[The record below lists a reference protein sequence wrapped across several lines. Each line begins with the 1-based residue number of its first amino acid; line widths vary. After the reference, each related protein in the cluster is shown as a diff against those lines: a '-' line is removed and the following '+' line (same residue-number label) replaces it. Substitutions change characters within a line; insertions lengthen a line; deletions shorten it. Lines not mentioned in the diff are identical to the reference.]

1 MNRQGVG
8 TSSTTLLPLPGRDS
22 HDQVSCSRTR
32 PSGST
37 DTFETQCPEDSYL
50 FGGALQVPGGG
61 SYREFLMP
69 GMYVM
74 TMVFG
79 ISLTTIAVAEDLER
93 GVTDRL
99 RSMPVSPLAPLV
111 ARAVADMLFALVT
124 LAVLLLTGLAIGW
137 RAHGG
142 VGATLAAVGLILL
155 LRFALIWVGIF
166 LGLVTRGQ
174 TAVVAVQTLEFPLG
188 FLSNAFVAPST
199 MPAWL
204 GAVAAWNPLSATV
217 GATRELFGN
226 PGWGGDSW
234 PADPLDERAPGGRS
248 TEGAVRQPAGRSTRP
263 GPAALSVAAWL
274 RCVPVTQT
282 SSPMNASRHT

>member
-1 MNRQGVG
+1 MSAVSMPAPAVDL
-8 TSSTTLLPLPGRDS
+8 TPGRPALLTDS
-22 HDQVSCSRTR
+22 GTLIWRGLARWRRDPGPLIASLGFTILIVLM
-32 PSGST
+32 
-37 DTFETQCPEDSYL
+37 FAYL

-234 PADPLDERAPGGRS
+234 PAQHYLWL
-248 TEGAVRQPAGRSTRP
+248 AVLWPVVLVAVFLP
-263 GPAALSVAAWL
+263 LSVARYRRLAG
-274 RCVPVTQT
+274 
-282 SSPMNASRHT
+282 

>member
-1 MNRQGVG
+1 VSALSMPTPVVDLTPGRP
-8 TSSTTLLPLPGRDS
+8 TLLADSSALIWRALARWRRDPGPLIASLGFNILI
-22 HDQVSCSRTR
+22 VLM
-32 PSGST
+32 
-37 DTFETQCPEDSYL
+37 FAYL

-69 GMYVM
+69 GMFVM

-124 LAVLLLTGLAIGW
+124 LGVLLLTGLAIGW

-142 VGATLAAVGLILL
+142 AGATLAAVGLILL

-174 TAVVAVQTLEFPLG
+174 TAVMAVQTLEFPLG

-204 GAVAAWNPLSATV
+204 GTVAAWNPLSATV

-234 PADPLDERAPGGRS
+234 AAQHYPWLAVVWPLVLVTVFLP
-248 TEGAVRQPAGRSTRP
+248 
-263 GPAALSVAAWL
+263 LSVARYRRLAG
-274 RCVPVTQT
+274 
-282 SSPMNASRHT
+282 

>member
-1 MNRQGVG
+1 M
-8 TSSTTLLPLPGRDS
+8 STTYPAVTVDLTPGQPAALTDSGTLVWRGLARWRRDPGPLVASLGFNILI
-22 HDQVSCSRTR
+22 VLI
-32 PSGST
+32 
-37 DTFETQCPEDSYL
+37 FAYL
-50 FGGALQVPGGG
+50 FGGAMEIPGEG

-69 GMYVM
+69 GMFVM

-99 RSMPVSPLAPLV
+99 RAMPVAPLAPLV
-111 ARAVADMLFALVT
+111 ARAVTDLLFALVT
-124 LAVLLLTGLAIGW
+124 LVVLLVTGLAVGW

-142 VGATLAAVGLILL
+142 VGAALAAVGLILL
-155 LRFALIWVGIF
+155 LRFALVWVGIF

-188 FLSNAFVAPST
+188 FLSNAFVAPTT

-217 GATRELFGN
+217 GAARELFGN

-234 PADPLDERAPGGRS
+234 AAQHYLWL
-248 TEGAVRQPAGRSTRP
+248 AVAWPIALVAVFLP
-263 GPAALSVAAWL
+263 LSVARYRRL
-274 RCVPVTQT
+274 
-282 SSPMNASRHT
+282 SG

>member
-1 MNRQGVG
+1 M
-8 TSSTTLLPLPGRDS
+8 STTTLPSAVDLTPGRPAALTDS
-22 HDQVSCSRTR
+22 GALVWRGLARWRRDPGPLVASL
-32 PSGST
+32 G
-37 DTFETQCPEDSYL
+37 FNILIVLIFAYL

-69 GMYVM
+69 GMFVM

-79 ISLTTIAVAEDLER
+79 ISLTTVAVAEDLER
-93 GVTDRL
+93 GITDRL
-99 RSMPVSPLAPLV
+99 RAMPVSPLAPLV
-111 ARAVADMLFALVT
+111 ARAVTDMLFALVT
-124 LAVLLLTGLAIGW
+124 LAVLLAAGLAVGW

-142 VGATLAAVGLILL
+142 PGATLGAVGLILL
-155 LRFALIWVGIF
+155 LRFALVWVGIF

-188 FLSNAFVAPST
+188 FLSNAFVAPAT

-217 GATRELFGN
+217 GASRELFGN

-234 PADPLDERAPGGRS
+234 AAQHYPLL
-248 TEGAVRQPAGRSTRP
+248 AVVWPIVLVAVFLP
-263 GPAALSVAAWL
+263 LSVARYRRLAG
-274 RCVPVTQT
+274 
-282 SSPMNASRHT
+282 

>member
-1 MNRQGVG
+1 MDL
-8 TSSTTLLPLPGRDS
+8 TPGRPGALTDS
-22 HDQVSCSRTR
+22 GALVWRGLARWRRDPGPLVASL
-32 PSGST
+32 G
-37 DTFETQCPEDSYL
+37 FNILIVLIFAYL
-50 FGGALQVPGGG
+50 FGGAMQVPDGG

-69 GMYVM
+69 GMFVM

-79 ISLTTIAVAEDLER
+79 ISLTTIAVADDLER

-99 RSMPVSPLAPLV
+99 RSMPVAPLAPLV
-111 ARAVADMLFALVT
+111 ARAVTDLLFALVT
-124 LAVLLLTGLAIGW
+124 LVVLLATGLAVGW

-142 VGATLAAVGLILL
+142 VGASLGAVGLILL
-155 LRFALIWVGIF
+155 LRFALVWVGIF

-217 GATRELFGN
+217 GAARELFDN

-234 PADPLDERAPGGRS
+234 AAQHYLWL
-248 TEGAVRQPAGRSTRP
+248 AVAWPIALVAVFLP
-263 GPAALSVAAWL
+263 LSVARYRRL
-274 RCVPVTQT
+274 GR
-282 SSPMNASRHT
+282 

>member
-1 MNRQGVG
+1 MSAASMSAPPVDL
-8 TSSTTLLPLPGRDS
+8 TPGRPALLADS
-22 HDQVSCSRTR
+22 GTLIWRGLARWRRDPGPLIASLGFNILIVLM
-32 PSGST
+32 
-37 DTFETQCPEDSYL
+37 FAYL

-69 GMYVM
+69 GMFVM

-99 RSMPVSPLAPLV
+99 RSMPVSPLAPLA
-111 ARAVADMLFALVT
+111 ARAVADMLFAVVT
-124 LAVLLLTGLAIGW
+124 LGVLLLTGLAIGW

-166 LGLVTRGQ
+166 LGLVARGQ

-234 PADPLDERAPGGRS
+234 AAQHYPLL
-248 TEGAVRQPAGRSTRP
+248 AVLWPLVLVAVFLP
-263 GPAALSVAAWL
+263 LSVARYRRLAG
-274 RCVPVTQT
+274 
-282 SSPMNASRHT
+282 

>member
-1 MNRQGVG
+1 MSAVSMPAPAVDLTPGRP
-8 TSSTTLLPLPGRDS
+8 TLLADSSTLIWRGLARWRRDPGPLIASLGFNILI
-22 HDQVSCSRTR
+22 VLM
-32 PSGST
+32 
-37 DTFETQCPEDSYL
+37 FAYL

-69 GMYVM
+69 GMFVM

-124 LAVLLLTGLAIGW
+124 LGALLLTGLAIGW
-137 RAHGG
+137 RANGG

-234 PADPLDERAPGGRS
+234 AAQHYPWLAVVWPLVLV
-248 TEGAVRQPAGRSTRP
+248 AVFLP
-263 GPAALSVAAWL
+263 LSVARYRRLAG
-274 RCVPVTQT
+274 
-282 SSPMNASRHT
+282 

>member
-1 MNRQGVG
+1 MSTPAPPVDLTPGRPALLAD
-8 TSSTTLLPLPGRDS
+8 SSTLIWRGLARWRRDPGPLIASLGFNILI
-22 HDQVSCSRTR
+22 VLM
-32 PSGST
+32 
-37 DTFETQCPEDSYL
+37 FAYL
-50 FGGALQVPGGG
+50 FGGAMQVPGGG

-69 GMYVM
+69 GMFVM

-99 RSMPVSPLAPLV
+99 RSMPVSPLAPLA

-124 LAVLLLTGLAIGW
+124 LGVLLLTGLAIGW

-234 PADPLDERAPGGRS
+234 AAQHYPWLAVLWPLVLV
-248 TEGAVRQPAGRSTRP
+248 AVFLP
-263 GPAALSVAAWL
+263 LSVARYRRLAG
-274 RCVPVTQT
+274 
-282 SSPMNASRHT
+282 

>member
-1 MNRQGVG
+1 MSAASMPASVDLTPGRPALLAD
-8 TSSTTLLPLPGRDS
+8 SSTLVWRGLARWRRDPGPLIASLGFNILI
-22 HDQVSCSRTR
+22 VLM
-32 PSGST
+32 
-37 DTFETQCPEDSYL
+37 FAYL

-69 GMYVM
+69 GMFVM

-79 ISLTTIAVAEDLER
+79 ISLTTVAVAEDLER

-99 RSMPVSPLAPLV
+99 RAMPVSPLAPLV
-111 ARAVADMLFALVT
+111 ARAVADMLFALAT
-124 LAVLLLTGLAIGW
+124 LGVLLLTGLAVGW

-142 VGATLAAVGLILL
+142 VGATLAAVGLVLL

-234 PADPLDERAPGGRS
+234 AAQHYPWLAVIWPLVLVAIFLP
-248 TEGAVRQPAGRSTRP
+248 
-263 GPAALSVAAWL
+263 LSVARYRRL
-274 RCVPVTQT
+274 TD
-282 SSPMNASRHT
+282 

>member
-1 MNRQGVG
+1 MSA
-8 TSSTTLLPLPGRDS
+8 TSMPAPTVDLTPGRPALLTDS
-22 HDQVSCSRTR
+22 GTLIWRGLARWRRDPGPLIASLGFNILIVLM
-32 PSGST
+32 
-37 DTFETQCPEDSYL
+37 FAYL

-93 GVTDRL
+93 GVTDRV

-142 VGATLAAVGLILL
+142 AGATLAAVGLILL

-234 PADPLDERAPGGRS
+234 AAQHYPWL
-248 TEGAVRQPAGRSTRP
+248 AVLWPVVLVAVFLP
-263 GPAALSVAAWL
+263 LSVARYRRLAG
-274 RCVPVTQT
+274 
-282 SSPMNASRHT
+282 

>member
-1 MNRQGVG
+1 MSAVSMPVRPVDLTPGRP
-8 TSSTTLLPLPGRDS
+8 TLLADSGTLIWRALARWRRDPGPLVASLGFNILI
-22 HDQVSCSRTR
+22 VLM
-32 PSGST
+32 
-37 DTFETQCPEDSYL
+37 FAYL

-69 GMYVM
+69 GMFVM

-99 RSMPVSPLAPLV
+99 RSMPVSPLAPLA

-124 LAVLLLTGLAIGW
+124 LGVLLLTGLAIGW

-234 PADPLDERAPGGRS
+234 AAQHYPVLAVLWPLVLV
-248 TEGAVRQPAGRSTRP
+248 AVFLP
-263 GPAALSVAAWL
+263 LSVARYRRLAG
-274 RCVPVTQT
+274 
-282 SSPMNASRHT
+282 

>member
-1 MNRQGVG
+1 MSA
-8 TSSTTLLPLPGRDS
+8 TSMPAPAVDLTPGRPALLTDS
-22 HDQVSCSRTR
+22 GTLIWRGLARWRRDPGPLIASLGFNILIVLM
-32 PSGST
+32 
-37 DTFETQCPEDSYL
+37 FAYL

-142 VGATLAAVGLILL
+142 AGATLAAVGLILL

-234 PADPLDERAPGGRS
+234 AAQHYPWL
-248 TEGAVRQPAGRSTRP
+248 AVLWPVVLVAVFLP
-263 GPAALSVAAWL
+263 LSVARYRRLAG
-274 RCVPVTQT
+274 
-282 SSPMNASRHT
+282 

>member
-1 MNRQGVG
+1 MSAVSMPAPAVDL
-8 TSSTTLLPLPGRDS
+8 TPGRPALLADS
-22 HDQVSCSRTR
+22 GTLIWRNLARWRRDPGPLIASLGFNILIVLM
-32 PSGST
+32 
-37 DTFETQCPEDSYL
+37 FAYL

-69 GMYVM
+69 GMFVM

-79 ISLTTIAVAEDLER
+79 ISLTTVAVAEDLER

-99 RSMPVSPLAPLV
+99 RSMPVSPLAPLA

-124 LAVLLLTGLAIGW
+124 LGVLLLTGLAIGW

-142 VGATLAAVGLILL
+142 AAATLAAVGLILL
-155 LRFALIWVGIF
+155 LRFALIWAGIF

-234 PADPLDERAPGGRS
+234 AAQHYPWLAVLWPLVLV
-248 TEGAVRQPAGRSTRP
+248 AVFLP
-263 GPAALSVAAWL
+263 LSVL
-274 RCVPVTQT
+274 RYRRL
-282 SSPMNASRHT
+282 AD

>member
-1 MNRQGVG
+1 MSAVSMPAPPVDLTPGRP
-8 TSSTTLLPLPGRDS
+8 TLLADSGTLIWRGLARWRRDPGPLIASLGFNILI
-22 HDQVSCSRTR
+22 VLM
-32 PSGST
+32 
-37 DTFETQCPEDSYL
+37 FAYL

-69 GMYVM
+69 GMFVM

-99 RSMPVSPLAPLV
+99 RSMPVSPLAPLA

-124 LAVLLLTGLAIGW
+124 LGVLLLTGLAIGW

-234 PADPLDERAPGGRS
+234 AAQHYQLLAVLWPLVLV
-248 TEGAVRQPAGRSTRP
+248 AVFLP
-263 GPAALSVAAWL
+263 LSVARYRRLAG
-274 RCVPVTQT
+274 
-282 SSPMNASRHT
+282 

>member
-1 MNRQGVG
+1 MSAVSIPARPVDLTPGRP
-8 TSSTTLLPLPGRDS
+8 TLLADSGTLIWRALARWGRDPGPLVAS
-22 HDQVSCSRTR
+22 LGFNILIVLM
-32 PSGST
+32 
-37 DTFETQCPEDSYL
+37 FAYL

-69 GMYVM
+69 GMFVM

-99 RSMPVSPLAPLV
+99 RSMPVSPLAPLA

-124 LAVLLLTGLAIGW
+124 LGVLLLTGLAIGW

-234 PADPLDERAPGGRS
+234 AAQHYPVLAVLWPLVLV
-248 TEGAVRQPAGRSTRP
+248 AVFLP
-263 GPAALSVAAWL
+263 LSVARYRRLAG
-274 RCVPVTQT
+274 
-282 SSPMNASRHT
+282 

>member
-1 MNRQGVG
+1 MSA
-8 TSSTTLLPLPGRDS
+8 TSMPAPTVDLTPGRPALLTDS
-22 HDQVSCSRTR
+22 GTLIWRGLARWRRDPGPLIASLGFNILIVLM
-32 PSGST
+32 
-37 DTFETQCPEDSYL
+37 FAYL

-111 ARAVADMLFALVT
+111 ARAVADMLFALLT

-142 VGATLAAVGLILL
+142 AGATLAAVGLILL

-234 PADPLDERAPGGRS
+234 AAQHYQWL
-248 TEGAVRQPAGRSTRP
+248 AVLWPVVLVAIFLP
-263 GPAALSVAAWL
+263 LSVARYRRL
-274 RCVPVTQT
+274 PG
-282 SSPMNASRHT
+282 

>member
-1 MNRQGVG
+1 MSAASMPAPPVDL
-8 TSSTTLLPLPGRDS
+8 TPGRPALLADS
-22 HDQVSCSRTR
+22 GTLIWRGLARWRRDPGPLIASLGFNILIVLM
-32 PSGST
+32 
-37 DTFETQCPEDSYL
+37 FAYL

-69 GMYVM
+69 GMFVM

-99 RSMPVSPLAPLV
+99 RSMPVSPLAPLA
-111 ARAVADMLFALVT
+111 ARAVADMLFAVVT
-124 LAVLLLTGLAIGW
+124 LGVLLLTGLAIGW

-166 LGLVTRGQ
+166 LGLVARGQ

-234 PADPLDERAPGGRS
+234 AAQHYPLL
-248 TEGAVRQPAGRSTRP
+248 AVLWPLVLVAVFLP
-263 GPAALSVAAWL
+263 LSVARYRRLAG
-274 RCVPVTQT
+274 
-282 SSPMNASRHT
+282 

>member
-1 MNRQGVG
+1 MSA
-8 TSSTTLLPLPGRDS
+8 TSMPAAAVDLTPGRPALLTDS
-22 HDQVSCSRTR
+22 GTLIWRGLARWRRDPGPLIASLGFNILIVLM
-32 PSGST
+32 
-37 DTFETQCPEDSYL
+37 FAYL

-142 VGATLAAVGLILL
+142 PGATLAAVGLILL

-234 PADPLDERAPGGRS
+234 AAQHYPWLAVLWPVVLVAVFLPLSLARYR
-248 TEGAVRQPAGRSTRP
+248 RLAG
-263 GPAALSVAAWL
+263 
-274 RCVPVTQT
+274 
-282 SSPMNASRHT
+282 

>member
-1 MNRQGVG
+1 MSAVSMPAPPVDL
-8 TSSTTLLPLPGRDS
+8 TPGRPALLADS
-22 HDQVSCSRTR
+22 GTLIWRGLARWRRDPGPLIASLGFNILIVLM
-32 PSGST
+32 
-37 DTFETQCPEDSYL
+37 FAYL

-69 GMYVM
+69 GMFVM

-99 RSMPVSPLAPLV
+99 RSMPVSPLAPLA

-124 LAVLLLTGLAIGW
+124 LGVLLLTGLAIGW

-234 PADPLDERAPGGRS
+234 AAQHYPLL
-248 TEGAVRQPAGRSTRP
+248 AVPWPLVLVAVFLP
-263 GPAALSVAAWL
+263 LSVARYRRLAG
-274 RCVPVTQT
+274 
-282 SSPMNASRHT
+282 

>member
-1 MNRQGVG
+1 MSAVSMPAPPVDL
-8 TSSTTLLPLPGRDS
+8 TPGRPALLADS
-22 HDQVSCSRTR
+22 GTLIWRGLARWRRDPGPLIASLGFNILIVLM
-32 PSGST
+32 
-37 DTFETQCPEDSYL
+37 FAYL

-69 GMYVM
+69 GMFVM

-99 RSMPVSPLAPLV
+99 RSMPVSPLAPLA

-124 LAVLLLTGLAIGW
+124 LGVLLLTGLAIGW

-234 PADPLDERAPGGRS
+234 AAQHYPLL
-248 TEGAVRQPAGRSTRP
+248 AVLWPLVLVAVFLP
-263 GPAALSVAAWL
+263 LSVARYRRLAG
-274 RCVPVTQT
+274 
-282 SSPMNASRHT
+282 

>member
-1 MNRQGVG
+1 MSATGMPAPTVDL
-8 TSSTTLLPLPGRDS
+8 TPGRPALLTDS
-22 HDQVSCSRTR
+22 GTLIWRGLARWRRDPGPLIASLGFNILIVLM
-32 PSGST
+32 
-37 DTFETQCPEDSYL
+37 FAYL

-69 GMYVM
+69 GMFVM

-142 VGATLAAVGLILL
+142 AGATLTAVGLILL

-234 PADPLDERAPGGRS
+234 AAQHYPLL
-248 TEGAVRQPAGRSTRP
+248 AVLWPLVLVAVFLP
-263 GPAALSVAAWL
+263 LSVARYRRLAG
-274 RCVPVTQT
+274 
-282 SSPMNASRHT
+282 

>member
-1 MNRQGVG
+1 MSAVSMPAPPVDLTPGRP
-8 TSSTTLLPLPGRDS
+8 TLLADSSTLIWRGLARWRRDPGPLIASLGFNILI
-22 HDQVSCSRTR
+22 VLM
-32 PSGST
+32 
-37 DTFETQCPEDSYL
+37 FAYL
-50 FGGALQVPGGG
+50 FGGAMQVPGGG

-69 GMYVM
+69 GMFVM

-99 RSMPVSPLAPLV
+99 RSMPVSPLAPLA

-124 LAVLLLTGLAIGW
+124 LGALLLTGLAVGW

-155 LRFALIWVGIF
+155 LRFAVIWVGIF

-234 PADPLDERAPGGRS
+234 AAQHYPWLAVLWPLVLV
-248 TEGAVRQPAGRSTRP
+248 AVFLP
-263 GPAALSVAAWL
+263 LSVARYRRL
-274 RCVPVTQT
+274 TG
-282 SSPMNASRHT
+282 

>member
-1 MNRQGVG
+1 MSAVSMRAPAVDLTPGRP
-8 TSSTTLLPLPGRDS
+8 TLLADSGTLIWRNLARWRRDPGPLIASLGFNILI
-22 HDQVSCSRTR
+22 VLM
-32 PSGST
+32 
-37 DTFETQCPEDSYL
+37 FAYL

-69 GMYVM
+69 GMFVM

-79 ISLTTIAVAEDLER
+79 ISLTTMAVAEDLER

-99 RSMPVSPLAPLV
+99 RSMPVSPLAPLA

-124 LAVLLLTGLAIGW
+124 LGVLLLTGLAIGW

-142 VGATLAAVGLILL
+142 AAATLAAVGLILL

-234 PADPLDERAPGGRS
+234 AAQHYPWLAVLWPLVLV
-248 TEGAVRQPAGRSTRP
+248 AVFLP
-263 GPAALSVAAWL
+263 LSVL
-274 RCVPVTQT
+274 RYRRL
-282 SSPMNASRHT
+282 AD

>member
-1 MNRQGVG
+1 MSAV
-8 TSSTTLLPLPGRDS
+8 TVPAPPVDLTPGRPALLADS
-22 HDQVSCSRTR
+22 GTLVWRGLARWRRDPGPLIASLGFNILIVLM
-32 PSGST
+32 
-37 DTFETQCPEDSYL
+37 FAYL

-69 GMYVM
+69 GMFVM

-99 RSMPVSPLAPLV
+99 RSMPVSPLAPLA
-111 ARAVADMLFALVT
+111 ARAVADMLFAVVT
-124 LAVLLLTGLAIGW
+124 LGVLLLTGLATGW

-166 LGLVTRGQ
+166 LGLVARGQ

-226 PGWGGDSW
+226 PGWGGGSW
-234 PADPLDERAPGGRS
+234 AAQHYPLL
-248 TEGAVRQPAGRSTRP
+248 AVLWPLVLVAVFLP
-263 GPAALSVAAWL
+263 LSVARYRRLAG
-274 RCVPVTQT
+274 
-282 SSPMNASRHT
+282 

>member
-1 MNRQGVG
+1 MSAVSMPAPPVDL
-8 TSSTTLLPLPGRDS
+8 TPGRPALLADS
-22 HDQVSCSRTR
+22 GTLIWRGLARWRRDPGALIASLGFNILIVLM
-32 PSGST
+32 
-37 DTFETQCPEDSYL
+37 FAYL

-69 GMYVM
+69 GMFVM

-79 ISLTTIAVAEDLER
+79 ISLTTVAVAEDLER

-99 RSMPVSPLAPLV
+99 RSMPVSPLAPLA
-111 ARAVADMLFALVT
+111 ARAVADMLFAAVT
-124 LAVLLLTGLAIGW
+124 LGVLLLTGLAIGW

-142 VGATLAAVGLILL
+142 GGATMAAVGLILL

-166 LGLVTRGQ
+166 LGLVARGQ
-174 TAVVAVQTLEFPLG
+174 TVVVAVQTLEFPLG

-234 PADPLDERAPGGRS
+234 AAQHYPLL
-248 TEGAVRQPAGRSTRP
+248 AVLWPLVLVAVFLP
-263 GPAALSVAAWL
+263 LSVARYRRLAG
-274 RCVPVTQT
+274 
-282 SSPMNASRHT
+282 

>member
-1 MNRQGVG
+1 M
-8 TSSTTLLPLPGRDS
+8 STTTLPSAVDLTPGR
-22 HDQVSCSRTR
+22 
-32 PSGST
+32 PAALT
-37 DTFETQCPEDSYL
+37 DCGTLVWRGLARWRRDPGPLVASLGFNILIVLIFAYL

-69 GMYVM
+69 GMFVM

-79 ISLTTIAVAEDLER
+79 ISLTTVAVAEDLER
-93 GVTDRL
+93 GITDRL
-99 RSMPVSPLAPLV
+99 RAMPVSPLAPLV
-111 ARAVADMLFALVT
+111 ARAVTDMLFALVT
-124 LAVLLLTGLAIGW
+124 LAVLLAAGLAVGW

-142 VGATLAAVGLILL
+142 PGATLGAVGLILL
-155 LRFALIWVGIF
+155 LRFALVWVGIF

-188 FLSNAFVAPST
+188 FLSNAFVAPAT

-217 GATRELFGN
+217 GASRELFGN

-234 PADPLDERAPGGRS
+234 AAQHYPLL
-248 TEGAVRQPAGRSTRP
+248 AVVWPIVLVAVFLP
-263 GPAALSVAAWL
+263 LSVARYRRLAG
-274 RCVPVTQT
+274 
-282 SSPMNASRHT
+282 

>member
-1 MNRQGVG
+1 MSAASMSAPPVDL
-8 TSSTTLLPLPGRDS
+8 TPGRPALLADS
-22 HDQVSCSRTR
+22 GTLIWRGLARWRRDPGPLIASLGFNILIVLM
-32 PSGST
+32 
-37 DTFETQCPEDSYL
+37 FAYL

-69 GMYVM
+69 GMFVM

-99 RSMPVSPLAPLV
+99 RSMPVSPLAPLA
-111 ARAVADMLFALVT
+111 ARAVADMLFAVVT
-124 LAVLLLTGLAIGW
+124 LGVLLLTGLAIGW

-142 VGATLAAVGLILL
+142 VGATLAALGLILL

-166 LGLVTRGQ
+166 LGLVARGQ

-234 PADPLDERAPGGRS
+234 AAQHYPLL
-248 TEGAVRQPAGRSTRP
+248 AVLWPLVLVAVFLP
-263 GPAALSVAAWL
+263 LSVARYRRLAG
-274 RCVPVTQT
+274 
-282 SSPMNASRHT
+282 

>member
-1 MNRQGVG
+1 MSAASVPTPVVDLTPGRPALLAD
-8 TSSTTLLPLPGRDS
+8 SSTLIWRGLARWRRDPGPLVASLGFNILI
-22 HDQVSCSRTR
+22 VLM
-32 PSGST
+32 
-37 DTFETQCPEDSYL
+37 FAYL

-69 GMYVM
+69 GMFVM

-93 GVTDRL
+93 GMTDRL

-111 ARAVADMLFALVT
+111 ARAVADLLFAVVT
-124 LAVLLLTGLAIGW
+124 LAVLLVTGLAIGW

-142 VGATLAAVGLILL
+142 GGATLAAVGLILL

-234 PADPLDERAPGGRS
+234 AAQHYPWL
-248 TEGAVRQPAGRSTRP
+248 AVLWPVVLVAIFLP
-263 GPAALSVAAWL
+263 LSVARYRRLAG
-274 RCVPVTQT
+274 
-282 SSPMNASRHT
+282 

>member
-1 MNRQGVG
+1 MTASSVAALPPVDLTPGRPTLLGD
-8 TSSTTLLPLPGRDS
+8 SSTLTWRGLARWRRDPGPLIASLGFNILI
-22 HDQVSCSRTR
+22 VLI
-32 PSGST
+32 
-37 DTFETQCPEDSYL
+37 FAYL
-50 FGGALQVPGGG
+50 FGGALQVPDGG

-69 GMYVM
+69 GIFVM

-79 ISLTTIAVAEDLER
+79 ISLTTTAVAEDLDR

-137 RAHGG
+137 RPHGG
-142 VGATLAAVGLILL
+142 AGATLGAVGLILL
-155 LRFALIWVGIF
+155 LRFALVWVGIF

-217 GATRELFGN
+217 GAARELFGN
-226 PGWGGDSW
+226 PGWTGESW
-234 PADPLDERAPGGRS
+234 AAQHYPWL
-248 TEGAVRQPAGRSTRP
+248 AVVWPIVLVGIFLP
-263 GPAALSVAAWL
+263 LSVTRYRRL
-274 RCVPVTQT
+274 GR
-282 SSPMNASRHT
+282 